1 MLNLKIIKFKK
12 RLSFDSH
19 SKFRQIL
26 KRIVCESLDDESLSS
41 IPTSSTTGIKTRN
54 NDDMFN
60 DPLTENS
67 LNIKVETVTDED
79 EETISPLPP
88 HSLIELKGRS
98 GYTAA
103 LLLAHNFR
111 RFII

>member
-1 MLNLKIIKFKK
+1 
-12 RLSFDSH
+12 
-19 SKFRQIL
+19 
-26 KRIVCESLDDESLSS
+26 
-41 IPTSSTTGIKTRN
+41 
-54 NDDMFN
+54 MFN

-67 LNIKVETVTDED
+67 LNIKVETD
-79 EETISPLPP
+79 EETISPLPQ